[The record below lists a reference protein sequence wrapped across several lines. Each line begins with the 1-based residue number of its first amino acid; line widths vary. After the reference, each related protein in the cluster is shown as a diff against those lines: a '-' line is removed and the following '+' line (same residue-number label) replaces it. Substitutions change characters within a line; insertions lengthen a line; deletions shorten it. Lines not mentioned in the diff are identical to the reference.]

1 MGDIAREILPVNIED
16 ELKQSYL
23 DYAMSVI
30 IGRALPDVRDGL
42 KPVHRRVLYA
52 MHELGNDWN
61 KPYKKSARVVGDVIG
76 KYHPHGDSAV
86 YDTIVR
92 MAQDFS
98 MRYVLVDGQ
107 GNFGSIDGDSAAAMR
122 YTEVRMARL
131 SHELLADLEKDT
143 VDWVDNYDGTER
155 IPDVLPTRVPNL
167 LVNGGSGIAVG
178 MATNIPPHN
187 MVEVINGCLALIDDY
202 TLTIDDLM
210 EYIPGPDFPTAGII
224 NGKAG
229 ILDAYRTGRGR
240 IYVRAQ
246 YTVEHH
252 EKSGRDHIV
261 ITELPYQVNKA
272 RLIEKIAELVKDKRI
287 EGIAELRDESDKD
300 GLRVVIEVKR
310 GESGEVVVNN
320 LFAHTQLETV
330 FGINMV
336 ALEDG
341 QPKTLNLKQ
350 ILEAFVRH
358 RREVVTR
365 RTLFELK
372 KARERGHILEGLAV
386 AISNI
391 DEVIELIKASPSAAE
406 AKEKLLDKAWQPGQV
421 TSMLERAGAVSCKPE
436 GLEEGLGLSGDQR
449 EYRLSPAQAQ
459 AILELRLHRLT
470 GLETE
475 KLLNEYL
482 GILEKIAEL
491 SAILA
496 SADRLL
502 EVIREE
508 LIAVRD
514 QYGDARKTVIQTS
527 RLDLTIA
534 DLINEEDMV
543 VTISR
548 SGYAKTQ
555 PITDYQAQRRGGR
568 GKSATSMKDE
578 DVIEH
583 LLVASTHDTVLL
595 FSNKGKVYWL
605 KVYEIPAASRGSRGK
620 PLVNLLPLDG
630 DESINAM
637 LPVREY
643 REDSYIFFATANG
656 TVKRTTLDQFSR
668 PRSVGLIAIDLD
680 EGDRLVG
687 AAVTNGEDH
696 VMLLSSNGKAI
707 RFEEGNVRAMGRTAR
722 GVRGMR
728 LQGDAEVISL
738 IIPRSTQIDD
748 SDSADDDGAD
758 EAMQG
763 EAVEVEVGAVDTADE
778 QIYILTAS
786 QRGYGKRTRLE
797 AFPLRGRGGQGVIA
811 MQTSARNGEL
821 VSAIQVHACDEMMLI
836 TDRGT
841 LVRTR
846 VEEVSA
852 TSRNTQG
859 VMLIRLGEGES
870 LVKTVRVDEPSEEQ
884 VEAAIES
891 EIAPGEGADSQ
902 ALAEDDGAADTDDL
916 GDASDEPG
924 PEEPQ

>member
-1 MGDIAREILPVNIED
+1 MGDTARDILPVNIED

-42 KPVHRRVLYA
+42 KPVHRRVLFA

-61 KPYKKSARVVGDVIG
+61 KAYKKSARVVGDVIG

-98 MRYVLVDGQ
+98 MRHVLVDGQ
-107 GNFGSIDGDSAAAMR
+107 GNFGSIDGDNAAAMR

-167 LVNGGSGIAVG
+167 LINGSSGIAVG

-187 MVEVINGCLALIDDY
+187 MNEVIDACLALIDDY
-202 TLTIDDLM
+202 TLSIDELM
-210 EYIPGPDFPTAGII
+210 DYVPGPDFPTGGII
-224 NGKAG
+224 NGRAG

-240 IYVRAQ
+240 VYVRARH
-246 YTVEHH
+246 TIEHDD
-252 EKSGRDHIV
+252 KTGRDHIIV
-261 ITELPYQVNKA
+261 TELPYQVNKA

-310 GESGEVVVNN
+310 GESGEVLVNN
-320 LFAHTQLETV
+320 LFAQTQLQNV

-336 ALEDG
+336 ALENG
-341 QPKTLNLKQ
+341 QPYTLNLKEL
-350 ILEAFVRH
+350 LEAFVRH

-372 KARERGHILEGLAV
+372 KARERGHILEGLTV

-391 DEVIELIKASPSAAE
+391 DDVIELIKASPNAAT
-406 AKEKLLDKAWQPGQV
+406 AREKLLDATWQPGQV
-421 TSMLERAGAVSCKPE
+421 TDMLERAGATSCKPE
-436 GLEEGLGLSGDQR
+436 DFDEGYGLNPSATA
-449 EYRLSPAQAQ
+449 YRLAPAQAQ

-482 GILEKIAEL
+482 TILERIAEL
-491 SAILA
+491 SEILA
-496 SADRLL
+496 SPDRLM

-508 LIAVRD
+508 LVAVRD
-514 QYGDARKTVIQTS
+514 QYGNPRRTDIQAS
-527 RLDLTIA
+527 HLDLSIE
-534 DLINEEDMV
+534 DLIAEEDMV
-543 VTISR
+543 VTVSR

-555 PITDYQAQRRGGR
+555 PLSDYHAQRRGGR
-568 GKSATSMKDE
+568 GKSATAMKDE

-595 FSNKGKVYWL
+595 FSNRGKVYWL
-605 KVYEIPAASRGSRGK
+605 KVYEMPNASRGSRGK
-620 PLVNLLPLDG
+620 PLVNMLPLDEG
-630 DESINAM
+630 ESINAIM
-637 LPVREY
+637 PVRDY
-643 REDSYIFFATANG
+643 DPDHYIFFATARG
-656 TVKRTTLDQFSR
+656 TVKRTSLEQFSR
-668 PRSVGLIAIDLD
+668 PRSVGLIAIELEED
-680 EGDRLVG
+680 DRLVG
-687 AAVTNGEDH
+687 AKITSGSDH
-696 VMLLSSNGKAI
+696 AMLLSSNGKAI
-707 RFEEGNVRAMGRTAR
+707 RFEESDVRAMGRTAR

-728 LQGDAEVISL
+728 LQGGAEVISL
-738 IIPRSTQIDD
+738 IIPQHQQIDAED
-748 SDSADDDGAD
+748 EGAAAAGE
-758 EAMQG
+758 EAPSP
-763 EAVEVEVGAVDTADE
+763 
-778 QIYILTAS
+778 IYILTAS
-786 QRGYGKRTRLE
+786 ENGYGKRTLLGE
-797 AFPLRGRGGQGVIA
+797 FPLRGRGGQGVIA
-811 MQTSARNGEL
+811 MQTSERNGAL
-821 VSAIQVHACDEMMLI
+821 VAGMQVYDSDEMMLI

-841 LVRTR
+841 LVRTH
-846 VEEVSA
+846 VDEVST

-859 VMLIRLGEGES
+859 VMLIRLGKQEH
-870 LVKTVRVDEPSEEQ
+870 LVKTVRVDEPDEDEENEEADSAETAESDADQATDEVTDSTTQQGSEE
-884 VEAAIES
+884 
-891 EIAPGEGADSQ
+891 EGS
-902 ALAEDDGAADTDDL
+902 DDP
-916 GDASDEPG
+916 SV
-924 PEEPQ
+924 

>member
-1 MGDIAREILPVNIED
+1 MGEIAREILPVNIED

-42 KPVHRRVLYA
+42 KPVHRRVLFA
-52 MHELGNDWN
+52 MNELGNDWN
-61 KPYKKSARVVGDVIG
+61 KAYKKSARVVGDVIG

-98 MRYVLVDGQ
+98 MRHVLVDGQ

-131 SHELLADLEKDT
+131 AHELLADLEKDT

-155 IPDVLPTRVPNL
+155 IPEVLPTKVPNL
-167 LVNGGSGIAVG
+167 LVNGSSGIAVG

-187 MVEVINGCLALIDDY
+187 MGEVIDACLALIDDY
-202 TLTIDDLM
+202 TLSVDDLM
-210 EYIPGPDFPTAGII
+210 EYIPGPDFPTGAII
-224 NGKAG
+224 NGRAG
-229 ILDAYRTGRGR
+229 ILEAYRTGRGR
-240 IYVRAQ
+240 IYVRARH
-246 YTVEHH
+246 TIEHDD
-252 EKSGRDHIV
+252 KSGRDHIIV
-261 ITELPYQVNKA
+261 TELPYQVNKA
-272 RLIEKIAELVKDKRI
+272 RLIEKIAELVKDKKI

-320 LFAHTQLETV
+320 LFAQTQLQNV

-341 QPKTLNLKQ
+341 QPKILNLKE
-350 ILEAFVRH
+350 ILEAFIRH

-406 AKEKLLDKAWQPGQV
+406 AKEKLLDKTWQPGQV
-421 TSMLERAGAVSCKPE
+421 TAMLERAGATSCKPE
-436 GLEEGLGLSGDQR
+436 ELGEGFGLSPSGG
-449 EYRLSPAQAQ
+449 EYRLSPGQAQ

-475 KLLNEYL
+475 KLLDEYL
-482 GILEKIAEL
+482 SILEKIAEL
-491 SAILA
+491 TAILA
-496 SADRLL
+496 SSERLL

-508 LIAVRD
+508 LAAVREQFAD
-514 QYGDARKTVIQTS
+514 ERRTEIQAS
-527 RLDLTIA
+527 HLDLSIE
-534 DLINEEDMV
+534 DLIAEEDMV
-543 VTISR
+543 VTVSR

-555 PITDYQAQRRGGR
+555 PLSDYQAQRRGGR
-568 GKSATSMKDE
+568 GKSATAMKDE

-595 FSNKGKVYWL
+595 FSNRGKVYWL
-605 KVYEIPAASRGSRGK
+605 KVYEMPAASRGSRGK
-620 PLVNLLPLDG
+620 PLVNMLPLEEG
-630 DESINAM
+630 ESINAI
-637 LPVREY
+637 LPVRDY
-643 REDSYIFFATANG
+643 DPDSYIFFATAKG
-656 TVKRTTLDQFSR
+656 TVKRTSLEQFSR
-668 PRSVGLIAIDLD
+668 PRSVGLIAIDLE

-687 AAVTNGEDH
+687 AAITSGADH
-696 VMLLSSNGKAI
+696 AMLLSSNGKAI
-707 RFEEGNVRAMGRTAR
+707 RFEESNVRAMGRTAR

-728 LQGDAEVISL
+728 LADGAEVISL
-738 IIPRSTQIDD
+738 IIPQSQQIDAE
-748 SDSADDDGAD
+748 ADNETDAEEGA
-758 EAMQG
+758 ELASVNG
-763 EAVEVEVGAVDTADE
+763 NGG

-786 QRGYGKRTRLE
+786 ENGYGKRTRLE
-797 AFPLRGRGGQGVIA
+797 EFPLRGRGGQGVIA
-811 MQTSARNGEL
+811 MQTSSRNGSL
-821 VSAIQVHACDEMMLI
+821 VAAMQVYSADEMMLI

-846 VEEVSA
+846 VEEVST

-859 VMLIRLGEGES
+859 VMLIRLGEGEK
-870 LVKTVRVDEPSEEQ
+870 LVKTVRVDEPEESEEPA
-884 VEAAIES
+884 EESPAAE
-891 EIAPGEGADSQ
+891 EGAPS
-902 ALAEDDGAADTDDL
+902 DDAAGAPESAPSDD
-916 GDASDEPG
+916 D
-924 PEEPQ
+924 

>member
-92 MAQDFS
+92 MAQHFS
-98 MRYVLVDGQ
+98 MRHVLVDGQ
-107 GNFGSIDGDSAAAMR
+107 GNFGSIDGDNAAAMR

-155 IPDVLPTRVPNL
+155 IPEVLPTKVPNL
-167 LVNGGSGIAVG
+167 LINGASGIAVG

-187 MVEVINGCLALIDDY
+187 MVEVINGCLALIEDY
-202 TLTIDDLM
+202 TLSVDDLM

-224 NGKAG
+224 NGRAG
-229 ILDAYRTGRGR
+229 ILEAYRTGRGR
-240 IYVRAQ
+240 IYVRAKH
-246 YTVEHH
+246 TVEFDK
-252 EKSGRDHIV
+252 KSGRDHIV

-272 RLIEKIAELVKDKRI
+272 RLIEKIAELVKEKRI
-287 EGIAELRDESDKD
+287 EGIAELRDESDKE
-300 GLRVVIEVKR
+300 GLRVVIEIKR
-310 GESGEVVVNN
+310 GESGDVVVNN
-320 LFAHTQLETV
+320 LFAQTQLENV
-330 FGINMV
+330 FGINIV
-336 ALEDG
+336 ALDDG
-341 QPKTLNLKQ
+341 QPKTLNLKEL
-350 ILEAFVRH
+350 LEAFVRH

-391 DEVIELIKASPSAAE
+391 DEVIELIKASPNAAE
-406 AKEKLLDKAWQPGQV
+406 AKEKLIARDWQPGQV
-421 TSMLERAGAVSCKPE
+421 TGMLERAGATSCKPE
-436 GLEEGLGLSGDQR
+436 DLEEGYGLTDDR
-449 EYRLSPAQAQ
+449 AMYRLSPAQAQ

-475 KLLNEYL
+475 KLLDEYL
-482 GILEKIAEL
+482 SILEKIAEL
-491 SAILA
+491 NHILA
-496 SADRLL
+496 SPDRLL

-508 LIAVRD
+508 LEAIRD
-514 QYGDARKTVIQTS
+514 QYGDARRTEIHTS
-527 RLDLTIA
+527 RLDLTME
-534 DLINEEDMV
+534 DLIAEEDMV
-543 VTISR
+543 VTLSR
-548 SGYAKTQ
+548 GGYAKTQ
-555 PITDYQAQRRGGR
+555 PISDYQAQKRGGR

-583 LLVASTHDTVLL
+583 LVVASTHDTMLL
-595 FSNKGKVYWL
+595 FSNRGKVYWL
-605 KVYEIPAASRGSRGK
+605 KTYEMPNASRGSRGK
-620 PLVNLLPLDG
+620 PLVNLLPLDSG
-630 DESINAM
+630 ESINAI

-643 REDSYIFFATANG
+643 NPDSYIFFATAKG

-668 PRSVGLIAIDLD
+668 PRSVGLIALDLD
-680 EGDRLVG
+680 EGDRLIG
-687 AAVTNGEDH
+687 AAITSGSDH

-707 RFEEGNVRAMGRTAR
+707 RFEENNVRPMGRTAR

-728 LQGDAEVISL
+728 LLEGAEVISL
-738 IIPRSTQIDD
+738 IIPQSQTID
-748 SDSADDDGAD
+748 ADADNDTEDTEGAN
-758 EAMQG
+758 EG
-763 EAVEVEVGAVDTADE
+763 DE

-786 QRGYGKRTRLE
+786 ENGYGKRTRLE
-797 AFPLRGRGGQGVIA
+797 EFPIRGRGGQGVIA
-811 MQTSARNGEL
+811 MQTTARNGAL
-821 VSAIQVHACDEMMLI
+821 VAAMQVRGSDEMMLI

-846 VEEVSA
+846 VSEVSIS
-852 TSRNTQG
+852 SRNTQG
-859 VMLIRLGEGES
+859 VTLIRTGEGER
-870 LVKTVRVDEPSEEQ
+870 LVKTVRVDEPQDEE
-884 VEAAIES
+884 VLEGDATLEDATDTP
-891 EIAPGEGADSQ
+891 PGAT
-902 ALAEDDGAADTDDL
+902 EDDDAGEAGDDR
-916 GDASDEPG
+916 E
-924 PEEPQ
+924 

>member
-61 KPYKKSARVVGDVIG
+61 KAYKKSARVVGDVIG

-98 MRYVLVDGQ
+98 MRHVLVDGQ
-107 GNFGSIDGDSAAAMR
+107 GNFGSIDGDNAAAMR

-131 SHELLADLEKDT
+131 AHELLADLEKDT

-155 IPDVLPTRVPNL
+155 IPDVLPTKLPNL
-167 LVNGGSGIAVG
+167 LVNGSSGIAVG

-187 MVEVINGCLALIDDY
+187 MVEVIDGCLALIDDY
-202 TLTIDDLM
+202 TLSVDDLM
-210 EYIPGPDFPTAGII
+210 EYIPGPDFPTGGII
-224 NGKAG
+224 NGRAG
-229 ILDAYRTGRGR
+229 ILEAYRTGRGR
-240 IYVRAQ
+240 IYVRARH
-246 YTVEHH
+246 TIEHD
-252 EKSGRDHIV
+252 EKTGRDHIIV
-261 ITELPYQVNKA
+261 TELPYQVNKA

-287 EGIAELRDESDKD
+287 EGIAELRDESDKE

-320 LFAHTQLETV
+320 LFAQTQLQNV

-336 ALEDG
+336 ALDG
-341 QPKTLNLKQ
+341 GEPRTLNIKEV
-350 ILEAFVRH
+350 LEAFIRH

-372 KARERGHILEGLAV
+372 KARERGHILEGLTV

-391 DEVIELIKASPSAAE
+391 DEVIELIKASPSANE
-406 AKEKLLDKAWQPGQV
+406 AKEKLLERNWAPGQV
-421 TSMLERAGAVSCKPE
+421 TGMLERAGATSCKPE
-436 GLEEGLGLSGDQR
+436 DLEEGFGLDTAGK

-475 KLLNEYL
+475 KLLDEYL

-491 SAILA
+491 TAILA

-508 LIAVRD
+508 LTAVRD
-514 QYGDARKTVIQTS
+514 QFGETRRTEIQAS
-527 RLDLTIA
+527 HLDLSIE
-534 DLINEEDMV
+534 DLIAEEDMV
-543 VTISR
+543 VTVSR

-555 PITDYQAQRRGGR
+555 PLSDYQAQRRGGR

-595 FSNKGKVYWL
+595 FSNRGKVYWL
-605 KVYEIPAASRGSRGK
+605 KVYEMPAASRGSRGK
-620 PLVNLLPLDG
+620 PLVNLLPLEE
-630 DESINAM
+630 DESINAI
-637 LPVREY
+637 LPVHDY
-643 REDSYIFFATANG
+643 DPDSYIFFATAKG
-656 TVKRTTLDQFSR
+656 TVKRTSLAQFSR
-668 PRSVGLIAIDLD
+668 PRSVGLIAIDLE

-687 AAVTNGEDH
+687 AAITDGSDH
-696 VMLLSSNGKAI
+696 AMLLSSNGKAI
-707 RFEEGNVRAMGRTAR
+707 RFDESDVRAMGRTAR

-728 LQGDAEVISL
+728 LLDGAEVISL
-738 IIPRSTQIDD
+738 IIPRSQRIDAED
-748 SDSADDDGAD
+748 QDDAAADSAEPLDAG
-758 EAMQG
+758 
-763 EAVEVEVGAVDTADE
+763 

-786 QRGYGKRTRLE
+786 ENGYGKRTRLE
-797 AFPLRGRGGQGVIA
+797 EFPLRGRGGQGVIA
-811 MQTSARNGEL
+811 MQTSERNGSL
-821 VSAIQVHACDEMMLI
+821 VAAMQVYASDEMMLI
-836 TDRGT
+836 TDKGT

-846 VEEVSA
+846 VDEVSIS
-852 TSRNTQG
+852 SRNTQG
-859 VMLIRLGEGES
+859 VMLIRLGESES
-870 LVKTVRVDEPSEEQ
+870 LVKTVRIDEPEEVDAAEVDPEDAAVESGQSEE
-884 VEAAIES
+884 
-891 EIAPGEGADSQ
+891 GEG
-902 ALAEDDGAADTDDL
+902 DTTQP
-916 GDASDEPG
+916 SDE
-924 PEEPQ
+924 

>member
-52 MHELGNDWN
+52 QNELNNAWN
-61 KPYKKSARVVGDVIG
+61 RAYLKSARVVGDVIG

-92 MAQDFS
+92 LAQNFS
-98 MRYVLVDGQ
+98 MRYPLIDGQ

-131 SHELLADLEKDT
+131 AHELLADLDKDT
-143 VDWVDNYDGTER
+143 VDWVDNYDGTQR
-155 IPDVLPTRVPNL
+155 IPDVLPTKVPNL
-167 LVNGGSGIAVG
+167 LVNGSSGIAVG

-187 MVEVINGCLALIDDY
+187 MNEVLDACLALSNDRN
-202 TLTIDDLM
+202 LTIDDLM

-224 NGKAG
+224 NGKQG

-240 IYVRAQ
+240 IYIRARH
-246 YTVEHH
+246 TVEHDD
-252 EKSGRDHIV
+252 KTGRDHII

-272 RLIEKIAELVKDKRI
+272 RLIEKIADLVKEKRV

-300 GLRVVIEVKR
+300 GLRVVIETKR
-310 GESGEVVVNN
+310 GESGDVVVNN
-320 LFAHTQLETV
+320 LFAQTQLENV
-330 FGINMV
+330 FGINIV
-336 ALEDG
+336 ALENG
-341 QPKTLNLKQ
+341 QPRTLNLKEV
-350 ILEAFVRH
+350 LEAFLRH

-365 RTLFELK
+365 RTLYELNRAK
-372 KARERGHILEGLAV
+372 ERGHVLEGLTV

-391 DEVIELIKASPSAAE
+391 DEVIELIRASKSAQE
-406 AKEKLLDKAWQPGQV
+406 ARERLIERSWQPGQV
-421 TSMLERAGAVSCKPE
+421 LDMLDRAGAYSCQPE
-436 GLEEGLGLSGDQR
+436 DIGDGFGLADDRS
-449 EYRLSPAQAQ
+449 EYRLTEGQAQ
-459 AILELRLHRLT
+459 AILDLRLHRLT

-475 KLLNEYL
+475 KLIADYNE
-482 GILEKIAEL
+482 ILEKIAEL

-496 SADRLL
+496 SPERLM

-508 LIAVRD
+508 LEQIREQYSDERRTEIQVSRRD
-514 QYGDARKTVIQTS
+514 LSIE
-527 RLDLTIA
+527 
-534 DLINEEDMV
+534 DLIAEEEMV

-555 PITDYQAQRRGGR
+555 PLSDYQAQKRGGR

-595 FSNKGKVYWL
+595 FSDRGKVYWL
-605 KVYEIPAASRGSRGK
+605 KVYEVPVASRNARGR
-620 PLVNLLPLDG
+620 PLVNLINLDEG
-630 DESINAM
+630 EWITAI

-643 REDSYIFFATANG
+643 REDSFIFFATAHG

-668 PRSVGLIAIDLD
+668 PRSAGLIALDLE
-680 EGDRLVG
+680 EGDQLVG
-687 AAVTNGEDH
+687 AAITHGSDH
-696 VMLLSSNGKAI
+696 ALLFSSNGKAI
-707 RFEEGNVRAMGRTAR
+707 RFDENDVRSMGRTAR

-728 LQGDAEVISL
+728 LLGDAKVISL
-738 IIPRSTQIDD
+738 IIPRTTDIDAA
-748 SDSADDDGAD
+748 ADADGAAD
-758 EAMQG
+758 SEND
-763 EAVEVEVGAVDTADE
+763 VDSSVVAETTE
-778 QIYILTAS
+778 SGQVFILTGS
-786 QRGYGKRTRLE
+786 ENGYGKRTRLE
-797 AFPLRGRGGQGVIA
+797 EFPLRGRGGQGVIA
-811 MQTSARNGEL
+811 MQTTDRNGAL
-821 VSAIQVHACDEMMLI
+821 VAAIQVAEEDEMMLI

-846 VEEVSA
+846 VSEVSRS
-852 TSRNTQG
+852 SRNTQG
-859 VMLIRLGEGES
+859 VRLIKTAENEH
-870 LVKTVRVDEPSEEQ
+870 LVATVRLDEESIDDAELSEE
-884 VEAAIES
+884 E
-891 EIAPGEGADSQ
+891 
-902 ALAEDDGAADTDDL
+902 ALAADAEQQPADDAQENG
-916 GDASDEPG
+916 GDASDDA
-924 PEEPQ
+924 PQDD

>member
-1 MGDIAREILPVNIED
+1 MGDIAREIMPVNIED

-42 KPVHRRVLYA
+42 KPVHRRVLFA

-86 YDTIVR
+86 YDTSVR

-98 MRYVLVDGQ
+98 RRHVLVVGQ

-131 SHELLADLEKDT
+131 AHELLADLEKET

-155 IPDVLPTRVPNL
+155 IPDVLPTKVPNL
-167 LVNGGSGIAVG
+167 LINGSSGIAVG

-187 MVEVINGCLALIDDY
+187 MGEVINACLALIDDY
-202 TLTIDDLM
+202 TLTVDDLM
-210 EYIPGPDFPTAGII
+210 EYISGPDFPTAGII
-224 NGKAG
+224 NGRAG
-229 ILDAYRTGRGR
+229 ILEAYRTGRGR
-240 IYVRAQ
+240 IYVRARH
-246 YTVEHH
+246 TIEHDD
-252 EKSGRDHIV
+252 KSGRDHII

-272 RLIEKIAELVKDKRI
+272 RLIEKIAELVKDKKI

-310 GESGEVVVNN
+310 GESGEVVINN
-320 LFAHTQLETV
+320 LFAQTQLQNV

-336 ALEDG
+336 AIEDG
-341 QPKTLNLKQ
+341 QPKILNLKEV
-350 ILEAFVRH
+350 LEAFIRH

-365 RTLFELK
+365 RTLYELK

-391 DEVIELIKASPSAAE
+391 DEVIELIKASPNAAE
-406 AKEKLLDKAWQPGQV
+406 AKEKLLDKVWQPGQV
-421 TSMLERAGAVSCKPE
+421 THMLERAGATSCKPE
-436 GLEEGLGLSGDQR
+436 DLEEGFGLNQTGS

-475 KLLNEYL
+475 KLLDEYL
-482 GILEKIAEL
+482 GILERIAEL
-491 SAILA
+491 MAILA
-496 SADRLL
+496 SSERLL

-508 LIAVRD
+508 LIGVRD
-514 QYGDARKTVIQTS
+514 QFDNPRRTEIQAS
-527 RLDLTIA
+527 HLDLSIE
-534 DLINEEDMV
+534 DLIAEEDMV
-543 VTISR
+543 VTVSR
-548 SGYAKTQ
+548 TGYAKTQ
-555 PITDYQAQRRGGR
+555 PLSDYQAQRRGGR
-568 GKSATSMKDE
+568 GKSATAMKDE

-605 KVYEIPAASRGSRGK
+605 KVYEMPVASRGSRGK
-620 PLVNLLPLDG
+620 PLVNLLPLDEG
-630 DESINAM
+630 ESINAIM
-637 LPVREY
+637 PVKEY
-643 REDSYIFFATANG
+643 SPDCYIFFATAKG
-656 TVKRTTLDQFSR
+656 TVKRTSLDQFSR
-668 PRSVGLIAIDLD
+668 PRSVGLIAIDIE

-687 AAVTNGEDH
+687 AAITSGNDH

-707 RFEEGNVRAMGRTAR
+707 RFEETNVRAMGRTAR
-722 GVRGMR
+722 GVRGMK
-728 LQGDAEVISL
+728 LLGDAEVISL
-738 IIPRSTQIDD
+738 IIPQSQQIDADADND
-748 SDSADDDGAD
+748 S
-758 EAMQG
+758 QG
-763 EAVEVEVGAVDTADE
+763 EEDTALE
-778 QIYILTAS
+778 NGNGGQIYILTAS
-786 QRGYGKRTRLE
+786 ENGYGKRTRLE
-797 AFPLRGRGGQGVIA
+797 EFPLRGRGGQGVIA
-811 MQTSARNGEL
+811 MQTSERNGSL
-821 VSAIQVHACDEMMLI
+821 VAAMQVYSADEMMLI

-846 VEEVSA
+846 VDEVSI

-859 VMLIRLGEGES
+859 VMLIRLGNDEK
-870 LVKTVRVDEPSEEQ
+870 LVKTVRIDEP
-884 VEAAIES
+884 EADENGVIDDDTINDDPIE
-891 EIAPGEGADSQ
+891 GEAGEATRGTAD
-902 ALAEDDGAADTDDL
+902 EN
-916 GDASDEPG
+916 DE
-924 PEEPQ
+924 